1 VSSPVDGRSPREMAP
16 GDGLAAEARVVR
28 AFGERFGG
36 DPSLIVHAPGRVNL
50 LGEHT
55 DYNEGFV
62 LPMAL
67 DLGAWIAVRPRT
79 DGRVVLRSLDFDE
92 EQEFD
97 LAHLT
102 RGTGW
107 IEYVKGTAWAFQEA
121 GLRLRGW
128 EGVLTGEVPIGAGLS
143 SSAALEVASARAFVA
158 ASDLAWQP
166 VTAARLAQRA
176 ENGWVGMQCGIMDQ
190 LVIAC
195 GREDHALL
203 IDCRDLSTRPI
214 PLPRGT
220 VVAVLDTSTRR
231 TLVDSTYNER
241 RARCEEAT
249 RRLGVRALRDV
260 TPEDLERKV
269 EMLPVELRPLARHVV
284 TENARTLAAAEAMTR
299 GDAAAMGGLMDA
311 SHRSLRDDF
320 GVSSP
325 ALDAIVAAAQAAPG
339 CYGARMTGAGL
350 AGCAVALVEEA
361 AAPAFVAAT
370 ERAYRARTSL
380 QAAVHLSRPSGG
392 ASVKTANSN
401 RDRSA

>member
-1 VSSPVDGRSPREMAP
+1 MAV
-16 GDGLAAEARVVR
+16 GNGSTVESRVVR
-28 AFGERFGG
+28 AFTERFRG
-36 DPSLIVHAPGRVNL
+36 DPTWIVQAPGRVNL

-67 DLGAWIAVRPRT
+67 HLGAWIALRPRA
-79 DGRVVLRSLDFDE
+79 DGRVVLRSLDFEE

-97 LAHLT
+97 LGSLQ
-102 RGTGW
+102 RGQGW
-107 IEYVKGTAWAFQEA
+107 IEYVKGTAWALQEA
-121 GLRLRGW
+121 GSRLRGW
-128 EGVLTGEVPIGAGLS
+128 EGVLTGEIPIGAGLS
-143 SSAALEVASARAFVA
+143 SSAALEVASARAFA
-158 ASDLAWQP
+158 AAADLPWQP

-195 GREDHALL
+195 GREGHALL

-231 TLVDSTYNER
+231 VLVDSTYNER

-249 RRLGVRALRDV
+249 RRCGVRSLRDLSLAELEERAGKLS
-260 TPEDLERKV
+260 PE
-269 EMLPVELRPLARHVV
+269 ELRLARHVV

-299 GDAAAMGGLMDA
+299 GDAAAMGELMDA
-311 SHRSLRDDF
+311 GHRSLRDDF

-325 ALDAIVAAAQAAPG
+325 ALDAIVAAAQGAPG
-339 CYGARMTGAGL
+339 CHGARMTGAGL
-350 AGCAVALVEEA
+350 AGCAVALVEEDRTA
-361 AAPAFVAAT
+361 AFVAET
-370 ERAYRARTSL
+370 ERAYLARTGL
-380 QAAVHLSRPSGG
+380 QATVHLSRPCGG
-392 ASVKTANSN
+392 ADIRTAHD

>member
-1 VSSPVDGRSPREMAP
+1 MSGS
-16 GDGLAAEARVVR
+16 AAEALVVS

-36 DPSLIVHAPGRVNL
+36 HPSFVVHAPGRVNL

-67 DLGAWIAVRPRT
+67 DFGAWIALRPRA
-79 DGRVVLRSLDFDE
+79 DGRVVLRSLDFKED
-92 EQEFD
+92 QEFD
-97 LAHLT
+97 LEDLT
-102 RGTGW
+102 RGKGW
-107 IEYVKGTAWAFQEA
+107 IEYVKGTAWALQEA
-121 GLRLRGW
+121 GSRLRGW

-143 SSAALEVASARAFVA
+143 SSAALEVASARAFLAVA
-158 ASDLAWQP
+158 GLPWQP
-166 VTAARLAQRA
+166 VSAARLAQRA
-176 ENGWVGMQCGIMDQ
+176 ENAWVGMQCGIMDQ

-203 IDCRDLSTRPI
+203 IDCRDLSMRPI
-214 PLPRGT
+214 PLPRGN

-231 TLVDSTYNER
+231 ALVDSTYNER

-260 TPEDLERKV
+260 RPEDLQGKV
-269 EMLPVELRPLARHVV
+269 EMLPAELRPLARHVV
-284 TENARTLAAAEAMTR
+284 TENARTLSAAEAMTR
-299 GDAAAMGGLMDA
+299 GDAATMGRLMDA

-339 CYGARMTGAGL
+339 CFGARMTGAGL
-350 AGCAVALVEEA
+350 AGCAVALVDEA
-361 AAPAFVAAT
+361 AAPAFVAET
-370 ERAYRARTSL
+370 ERAYRAQTSL
-380 QAAVHLSRPSGG
+380 QASVYLSRPSGG
-392 ASVKTANSN
+392 AGVKAVG
-401 RDRSA
+401 

>member
-1 VSSPVDGRSPREMAP
+1 V
-16 GDGLAAEARVVR
+16 LR
-28 AFGERFGG
+28 AFAERFGG
-36 DPSLIVHAPGRVNL
+36 AAPLIVHAPGRVNL

-67 DLGAWIAVRPRT
+67 HLGTWIALRPRA
-79 DGRVVLRSLDFDE
+79 DGRVLLRSLDFEQD
-92 EQEFD
+92 QEFD
-97 LAHLT
+97 LARLQ
-102 RGTGW
+102 RGKGW

-121 GLRLRGW
+121 GASLRGW
-128 EGVLTGEVPIGAGLS
+128 DGVVTGEIPIGAGLS

-158 ASDLAWQP
+158 ASGLPWQP

-195 GREDHALL
+195 GREAHALL
-203 IDCRDLSTRPI
+203 IDCRSLMTCPI
-214 PLPRGT
+214 PLPPGT

-231 TLVDSTYNER
+231 NLVDSTYNAR

-249 RRLGVRALRDV
+249 RRCGVRSLRDLSLA
-260 TPEDLERKV
+260 ELENRARDLTDEQ
-269 EMLPVELRPLARHVV
+269 LRLARHVV
-284 TENARTLAAAEAMTR
+284 TENARTLAAADAMTR
-299 GDAAAMGGLMDA
+299 GDAAAVGERMDE

-325 ALDAIVAAAQAAPG
+325 ALDAIVAAAQEAPG
-339 CYGARMTGAGL
+339 CHGARMTGAGL

-361 AAPAFVAAT
+361 AAAAFVAET

-380 QAAVHLSRPSGG
+380 EATVHLSRPCGG
-392 ASVKTANSN
+392 ADVRVVA
-401 RDRSA
+401 

>member
-1 VSSPVDGRSPREMAP
+1 V
-16 GDGLAAEARVVR
+16 LR
-28 AFGERFGG
+28 AFAERFGG
-36 DPSLIVHAPGRVNL
+36 AASLIVHAPGRVNL

-67 DLGAWIAVRPRT
+67 HLGAWIALRPRA
-79 DGRVVLRSLDFDE
+79 DGRVVLRSLDFAE

-97 LAHLT
+97 LGRLH
-102 RGTGW
+102 RGQGW

-121 GLRLRGW
+121 GASLRGW
-128 EGVLTGEVPIGAGLS
+128 DGVVTGEIPIGAGLS

-158 ASDLAWQP
+158 ASGLPWQP

-195 GREDHALL
+195 GRESHALL
-203 IDCRDLSTRPI
+203 IDCRSLMTCPI
-214 PLPRGT
+214 PLPPGT

-231 TLVDSTYNER
+231 NLVDSTYNAR

-249 RRLGVRALRDV
+249 RRCGVRSLRDL
-260 TPEDLERKV
+260 TLAELEERASDLTGEQ
-269 EMLPVELRPLARHVV
+269 LRLARHVV
-284 TENARTLAAAEAMTR
+284 TENARTLAAADAMTR
-299 GDAAAMGGLMDA
+299 GDAAAVGELMDA
-311 SHRSLRDDF
+311 GHRSLRDDF

-325 ALDAIVAAAQAAPG
+325 ALDAIVAAAQEAPG
-339 CYGARMTGAGL
+339 CHGARMTGAGL

-361 AAPAFVAAT
+361 AAAAFVAET

-380 QAAVHLSRPSGG
+380 EATVHLSRPCGG
-392 ASVKTANSN
+392 ADVKVLG
-401 RDRSA
+401 

>member
-1 VSSPVDGRSPREMAP
+1 VNGRSSQEVAGRN
-16 GDGLAAEARVVR
+16 GLPAEARALL
-28 AFGERFGG
+28 AFAERFGG
-36 DPSLIVHAPGRVNL
+36 DPTLVVHAPGRVNL
-50 LGEHT
+50 LGDHT

-67 DLGAWIAVRPRT
+67 HRGAWIALRPRS
-79 DGRVVLRSLDFDE
+79 DDRVVLRSLDFGDE
-92 EQEFD
+92 QAFS
-97 LAHLT
+97 LSAIHKG
-102 RGTGW
+102 RGW
-107 IEYVKGTAWAFQEA
+107 IEYVKGTAWALQEA
-121 GLRLRGW
+121 GSRLRGW
-128 EGVLTGEVPIGAGLS
+128 EGVLTGEIPIGAGLS
-143 SSAALEVASARAFVA
+143 SSAALELASARAFVA
-158 ASDLAWQP
+158 AAGLAWQP
-166 VTAARLAQRA
+166 VDAARLAQRA

-195 GREDHALL
+195 GREGHALL

-231 TLVDSTYNER
+231 ALVDSTYNER

-260 TPEDLERKV
+260 TGADLEAKV
-269 EMLPVELRPLARHVV
+269 EMLPAELRSLARHVV
-284 TENARTLAAAEAMTR
+284 TENARTLGAAEAMTR
-299 GDAAAMGGLMDA
+299 GDAAAMGALMDA

-325 ALDAIVAAAQAAPG
+325 ALDAIVAAAQSAPG

-361 AAPAFVAAT
+361 AAPAFVAET
-370 ERAYRARTSL
+370 ERAYRARTS
-380 QAAVHLSRPSGG
+380 QVAAVHLSRPSGG
-392 ASVKTANSN
+392 ASVKTANDN
-401 RDRSA
+401 ENRSA

>member
-1 VSSPVDGRSPREMAP
+1 MSGS
-16 GDGLAAEARVVR
+16 AAEALVVS

-36 DPSLIVHAPGRVNL
+36 HPSFVVHAPGRVNL

-67 DLGAWIAVRPRT
+67 HLGAWIALRPRA
-79 DGRVVLRSLDFDE
+79 DDRVVLRSLDFEE

-97 LAHLT
+97 LARLH
-102 RGTGW
+102 RGKGW
-107 IEYVKGTAWAFQEA
+107 IEYVKGTAWALQEA
-121 GLRLRGW
+121 GSRLRGF

-143 SSAALEVASARAFVA
+143 SSAALEVASARAFLAVA
-158 ASDLAWQP
+158 GLPWQP
-166 VTAARLAQRA
+166 VSAARLAQRA
-176 ENGWVGMQCGIMDQ
+176 ENAWVGMQCGIMDQ

-203 IDCRDLSTRPI
+203 IDCRDLSMRPI
-214 PLPRGT
+214 PLPRGN

-231 TLVDSTYNER
+231 ALVDSTYNER

-260 TPEDLERKV
+260 RPEDLQGKV
-269 EMLPVELRPLARHVV
+269 EMLPAELRPLARHVV
-284 TENARTLAAAEAMTR
+284 TENARTLSAAEAMTR
-299 GDAAAMGGLMDA
+299 GDAATMGRLMDA

-339 CYGARMTGAGL
+339 CFGARMTGAGL
-350 AGCAVALVEEA
+350 AGCAVALVDEA
-361 AAPAFVAAT
+361 AAPAFVAET
-370 ERAYRARTSL
+370 ERAYRAQTSL
-380 QAAVHLSRPSGG
+380 QASVYLSRPSGG
-392 ASVKTANSN
+392 AGVKAVG
-401 RDRSA
+401 

>member
-1 VSSPVDGRSPREMAP
+1 MSTST
-16 GDGLAAEARVVR
+16 AEERVLR
-28 AFGERFGG
+28 AFAERFGG
-36 DPSLIVHAPGRVNL
+36 DPAWIVQAPGRVNL

-55 DYNEGFV
+55 DYNDGFV

-67 DLGAWIAVRPRT
+67 HLGAWMAVRPRT
-79 DGRVVLRSLDFDE
+79 DGRVVLRSLDFEE

-97 LAHLT
+97 LARLT
-102 RGTGW
+102 RGKGW
-107 IEYVKGTAWAFQEA
+107 IEYVKGTAWALQEA
-121 GLRLRGW
+121 GLSLRGW

-158 ASDLAWQP
+158 AAGLPWQP

-231 TLVDSTYNER
+231 ALVDSTYNER

-260 TPEDLERKV
+260 TPEDLERKM
-269 EMLPVELRPLARHVV
+269 EMLTAGLRPLARHVV

-299 GDAAAMGGLMDA
+299 GDAAAMGRLMDA

-339 CYGARMTGAGL
+339 CFGARMTGAGL
-350 AGCAVALVEEA
+350 AGCAVALLEEGA
-361 AAPAFVAAT
+361 AAAFAAET
-370 ERAYRARTSL
+370 ERAYRAQTSL

-392 ASVKTANSN
+392 ADVKTIG
-401 RDRSA
+401 

>member
-1 VSSPVDGRSPREMAP
+1 MSGST
-16 GDGLAAEARVVR
+16 EARVVR

-36 DPSLIVHAPGRVNL
+36 APSLIVQAPGRVNL

-55 DYNEGFV
+55 DYNDGFV

-67 DLGAWIAVRPRT
+67 DFGAWIALRARA

-97 LAHLT
+97 LARLQ
-102 RGTGW
+102 RGKGW
-107 IEYVKGTAWAFQEA
+107 IEYVKGTAWALQEA
-121 GLRLRGW
+121 GSRLRGW

-158 ASDLAWQP
+158 VSGLPWQP

-195 GREDHALL
+195 GREEHALL

-214 PLPRGT
+214 PLPSGT

-231 TLVDSTYNER
+231 ALVDSTYNER

-260 TPEDLERKV
+260 TPEDLEGK
-269 EMLPVELRPLARHVV
+269 LGILSAELRPLARHVV

-299 GDAAAMGGLMDA
+299 GDAADMGRLMDA

-339 CYGARMTGAGL
+339 CFGARMTGAGL
-350 AGCAVALVEEA
+350 AGCGVALVAESA
-361 AAPAFVAAT
+361 AAAFVAET
-370 ERAYRARTSL
+370 ERAYRAQTSL
-380 QAAVHLSRPSGG
+380 TAAVHLSRPSGG
-392 ASVKTANSN
+392 ADVKAVG
-401 RDRSA
+401 

>member
-1 VSSPVDGRSPREMAP
+1 MSGS
-16 GDGLAAEARVVR
+16 AAEARVVR
-28 AFGERFGG
+28 AFAERFGG
-36 DPSLIVHAPGRVNL
+36 DPAWIVQAPGRVNL

-67 DLGAWIAVRPRT
+67 DFGAWIALRPRA
-79 DGRVVLRSLDFDE
+79 DGRVVLRSLDFKED
-92 EQEFD
+92 QEFD
-97 LAHLT
+97 LADLT
-102 RGTGW
+102 RGKGW
-107 IEYVKGTAWAFQEA
+107 IEYVKGTAWALQEA
-121 GLRLRGW
+121 GSRLRGW

-143 SSAALEVASARAFVA
+143 SSAALEVASARAFLA
-158 ASDLAWQP
+158 AAGLPWQP

-176 ENGWVGMQCGIMDQ
+176 ENAWVGMQCGIMDQ

-203 IDCRDLSTRPI
+203 IDCRDLSMRPI
-214 PLPRGT
+214 PLPRGN

-231 TLVDSTYNER
+231 ALVDSTYNER

-260 TPEDLERKV
+260 RPEDLQGKV
-269 EMLPVELRPLARHVV
+269 EMLPAELRPLARHVV

-299 GDAAAMGGLMDA
+299 GDAATMGRLMDA

-339 CYGARMTGAGL
+339 CFGARMTGAGL
-350 AGCAVALVEEA
+350 AGCAVALVDEA
-361 AAPAFVAAT
+361 AAPAFVAET
-370 ERAYRARTSL
+370 ERAYRAQTSL
-380 QAAVHLSRPSGG
+380 QASVYLSRPSGG
-392 ASVKTANSN
+392 AGVKAVG
-401 RDRSA
+401 